1 MKKQMNDTIGID
13 VGKDTLVVHRL
24 SDKTDIEVSNDKA
37 GLATLLRWLLKTG
50 VPRVVFEPTG
60 PYHRLLEKTLAGS
73 AIAMIKVNPRQSRRF
88 AEAIGQFA
96 KTDRVDAAM
105 LARMGATLDLE
116 ARAPKSELLYD
127 LTELHVTRQGLIRD
141 RTAQKNRLNTA
152 ILALIKRQQR
162 ARIDQIDAL
171 MAEIDPAMLD
181 CIKEDETLP
190 QRYDILS
197 SIPGIGL
204 VSACTILIEMPA
216 LATMDAK
223 QVASLAGFA
232 PMTRQSGEW
241 KGHAHI
247 QGGRAGLRR
256 SLYMP
261 ALVATRFNVPL
272 TEKYQ
277 KLIASGKAAKIAIT
291 AIMRKLIVLANA
303 LLRQNRKWTPNAP
316 C

>member
-1 MKKQMNDTIGID
+1 MRRID
-13 VGKDTLVVHRL
+13 NTAAAARRFAKA
-24 SDKTDIEVSNDKA
+24 SAKA
-37 GLATLLRWLLKTG
+37 GVWVILEASGGYDRLLRDA
-50 VPRVVFEPTG
+50 
-60 PYHRLLEKTLAGS
+60 LEATQARFS
-73 AIAMIKVNPRQSRRF
+73 RVNPRQARDF
-88 AEAIGQFA
+88 ARALGVIG
-96 KTDRVDAAM
+96 KTDRIDATM

-181 CIKEDETLP
+181 CIKADETLP

-261 ALVATRFNVPL
+261 ARVATRFNVPL

>member
-1 MKKQMNDTIGID
+1 MRRID
-13 VGKDTLVVHRL
+13 NTAAAARRFAKA
-24 SDKTDIEVSNDKA
+24 SAKA
-37 GLATLLRWLLKTG
+37 GVWVILEASGGYDRLLRDA
-50 VPRVVFEPTG
+50 
-60 PYHRLLEKTLAGS
+60 LEATQARFS
-73 AIAMIKVNPRQSRRF
+73 RVNPRQARDF
-88 AEAIGQFA
+88 ARALGVIG
-96 KTDRVDAAM
+96 KTDRIDATM

-181 CIKEDETLP
+181 CIKADETLP

>member
-1 MKKQMNDTIGID
+1 MRRID
-13 VGKDTLVVHRL
+13 NPAAAARRFAKA
-24 SDKTDIEVSNDKA
+24 SAKA
-37 GLATLLRWLLKTG
+37 GVWVILEASGGYDRLLRDA
-50 VPRVVFEPTG
+50 
-60 PYHRLLEKTLAGS
+60 LEATQARFS
-73 AIAMIKVNPRQSRRF
+73 RVNPRQARDF
-88 AEAIGQFA
+88 ARALGVIG
-96 KTDRVDAAM
+96 KTDRIDATM

-116 ARAPKSELLYD
+116 ARAPKRELLYD
-127 LTELHVTRQGLIRD
+127 LKELHVTRQGLIRD

-204 VSACTILIEMPA
+204 GSACTILIEMPA

>member
-1 MKKQMNDTIGID
+1 LRRID
-13 VGKDTLVVHRL
+13 NTAAAARRFAKA
-24 SDKTDIEVSNDKA
+24 SAKA
-37 GLATLLRWLLKTG
+37 GVWVILEASGGYDRLLRDA
-50 VPRVVFEPTG
+50 
-60 PYHRLLEKTLAGS
+60 LEATQARFS
-73 AIAMIKVNPRQSRRF
+73 RVNPRQARDF
-88 AEAIGQFA
+88 ARALGVIG
-96 KTDRVDAAM
+96 KTDRIDATM

-181 CIKEDETLP
+181 CIKADETLP

>member
-1 MKKQMNDTIGID
+1 MMQEVFVGVDIAKDWLDIFHPGSGLRRID
-13 VGKDTLVVHRL
+13 NTAAAARRFAKA
-24 SDKTDIEVSNDKA
+24 SAKA
-37 GLATLLRWLLKTG
+37 GVWVILEASGGYDRLLRDA
-50 VPRVVFEPTG
+50 
-60 PYHRLLEKTLAGS
+60 LEATQARFS
-73 AIAMIKVNPRQSRRF
+73 RVNPRQARDF
-88 AEAIGQFA
+88 ARALGVIG
-96 KTDRVDAAM
+96 KTDRIDATM

-181 CIKEDETLP
+181 CIKADETLP

>member
-1 MKKQMNDTIGID
+1 
-13 VGKDTLVVHRL
+13 
-24 SDKTDIEVSNDKA
+24 
-37 GLATLLRWLLKTG
+37 
-50 VPRVVFEPTG
+50 
-60 PYHRLLEKTLAGS
+60 
-73 AIAMIKVNPRQSRRF
+73 
-88 AEAIGQFA
+88 
-96 KTDRVDAAM
+96 
-105 LARMGATLDLE
+105 
-116 ARAPKSELLYD
+116 
-127 LTELHVTRQGLIRD
+127 
-141 RTAQKNRLNTA
+141 
-152 ILALIKRQQR
+152 
-162 ARIDQIDAL
+162 
-171 MAEIDPAMLD
+171 
-181 CIKEDETLP
+181 
-190 QRYDILS
+190 
-197 SIPGIGL
+197 
-204 VSACTILIEMPA
+204 
-216 LATMDAK
+216 MDAK

>member
-1 MKKQMNDTIGID
+1 LRRID
-13 VGKDTLVVHRL
+13 NTAAAARRFAKA
-24 SDKTDIEVSNDKA
+24 SAKA
-37 GLATLLRWLLKTG
+37 GVWVILEASGGYDRLLRDA
-50 VPRVVFEPTG
+50 
-60 PYHRLLEKTLAGS
+60 LEATQARFS
-73 AIAMIKVNPRQSRRF
+73 RVNPRQARDF
-88 AEAIGQFA
+88 ARALGVIG
-96 KTDRVDAAM
+96 KTDRIDATM

-261 ALVATRFNVPL
+261 ARVATRFNVPL

>member
-1 MKKQMNDTIGID
+1 MIG
-13 VGKDTLVVHRL
+13 
-24 SDKTDIEVSNDKA
+24 
-37 GLATLLRWLLKTG
+37 
-50 VPRVVFEPTG
+50 
-60 PYHRLLEKTLAGS
+60 
-73 AIAMIKVNPRQSRRF
+73 
-88 AEAIGQFA
+88 
-96 KTDRVDAAM
+96 KTDRIDATM

-127 LTELHVTRQGLIRD
+127 LKELHVTRQGLIRD

>member
-1 MKKQMNDTIGID
+1 LRRID
-13 VGKDTLVVHRL
+13 NTAAAARRFAKA
-24 SDKTDIEVSNDKA
+24 SAKA
-37 GLATLLRWLLKTG
+37 GVWVILEASGGYDRLLRDA
-50 VPRVVFEPTG
+50 
-60 PYHRLLEKTLAGS
+60 LEATQARFS
-73 AIAMIKVNPRQSRRF
+73 RVNPRQARDF
-88 AEAIGQFA
+88 ARALGVIG
-96 KTDRVDAAM
+96 KTDRIDATM

-127 LTELHVTRQGLIRD
+127 LKELHVTRQGLIRD

-181 CIKEDETLP
+181 CIKADETLP